1 MTTKDTTHL
10 AGQFLVAGELSR
22 RGYPVSITKG
32 NGKSVDIYAEGH
44 DFVPIRVD
52 ARAGRTKTS
61 WPVSE
66 KSIQDDV
73 YYIFVYLGP
82 EDQIG
87 KNESPEYFIAKGTEL
102 KTQGVITTWQSRQG
116 VHYSALC
123 NDQYKDNWKK
133 LPPP

>member
-1 MTTKDTTHL
+1 MTTKDTTLL

-32 NGKSVDIYAEGH
+32 NGKSVDLYAEGH
-44 DFVPIRVD
+44 DVVPIRVD
-52 ARAGRTKTS
+52 ARAVRTKTN

-66 KSIQDDV
+66 RSIQDDV

-82 EDQIG
+82 EGQID
-87 KNESPEYFIAKGTEL
+87 KNESPEYFIVKGTEL
-102 KTQGVITTWQSRQG
+102 KTHGLITTWQFRQR

-133 LPPP
+133 LPLP